1 MRNTLIGLAIFGA
14 ILAGAAAGALAQVC
28 PAGTVWQAGACR
40 AVPAP
45 GPGGVVAGAAN
56 AAGAVAGGAVATA
69 GAIAGGAINTA
80 GQIVGGTLG
89 AVAGQPISVCPA
101 GMVLYADRCYLAR

>member
-1 MRNTLIGLAIFGA
+1 MRNTLIGFA
-14 ILAGAAAGALAQVC
+14 ILGTMTAGAAGGALAQVC

-40 AVPAP
+40 VSAP
-45 GPGGVVAGAAN
+45 SPGGVVAGTAN

-89 AVAGQPISVCPA
+89 AVAGQPTAVCPP
-101 GMVLYADRCYLAR
+101 GMVLYADRCYPAR